1 MGFESIWAQDPFAVN
16 TVVVS
21 RVSRILWIRLLFC
34 SLSTWLVMWSSLT
47 DELSVSS
54 FVKCMDRVLMDS
66 SYRVER

>member
-1 MGFESIWAQDPFAVN
+1 MGFESIWAQDPIAVN

-21 RVSRILWIRLLFC
+21 RISRILWIRLLFC

-47 DELSVSS
+47 DELGISS